1 MRKGFTLAEI
11 VIAIAILVVVGT
23 VMLAS
28 IREYTKEQ
36 ALSGAVSSVAAVL
49 SDARLRTL
57 SGNAGVQYGVHLQ
70 SDAVV
75 LFSGATY
82 TESDPNNEVIELD
95 TRVMIADI
103 SLSGGGEDIV
113 FEKLS
118 GDTDNFGTVT
128 LALSSD
134 ASRQRT
140 ITVQGTG
147 LVSIE

>member
-1 MRKGFTLAEI
+1 MRKGFTLVEI
-11 VIAIAILVVVGT
+11 IMAIAILVLMGVIV
-23 VMLAS
+23 LAS

-36 ALSGAVSSVAAVL
+36 ALSGAVSGVAAVI
-49 SDARLRTL
+49 SDARTRTL

-70 SDAVV
+70 SDAIV

-82 TESDPNNEVIELD
+82 VESDPDNEVIELD
-95 TRVMIADI
+95 TRVVIADI
-103 SLSGGGEDIV
+103 TLSGGGDDIV
-113 FEKLS
+113 FEKLT
-118 GDTDNFGTVT
+118 GDTDDFGTVT